1 MASENRI
8 FGDQA
13 MALVN
18 EARRSNAAGTLVKYN
33 DPLVRAVCREM
44 RMLDTDL
51 SRVTAEYEIEG
62 SQVPEGVMA
71 AASFYHVALRRN
83 KRCVLAYQ
91 NNRLEKLRE
100 LYWGAAGSLAHLL
113 GDQELRSKL
122 SPHEVDF
129 LRSYNEIV
137 QEYRVDF
144 EDVLDVVGD
153 VTMPPK
159 ELNVVV
165 RVVRDCGTIQTEL
178 GPIDFQRGQR
188 FMVRRSDIEQLITQ
202 GFLEVVGYG

>member
-1 MASENRI
+1 
-8 FGDQA
+8 
-13 MALVN
+13 
-18 EARRSNAAGTLVKYN
+18 
-33 DPLVRAVCREM
+33 
-44 RMLDTDL
+44 
-51 SRVTAEYEIEG
+51 
-62 SQVPEGVMA
+62 MA

-153 VTMPPK
+153 VTTPPK

-202 GFLEVVGYG
+202 GFLEVVG

>member
-1 MASENRI
+1 MSNTDNRL

-13 MALVN
+13 MTLVI
-18 EARRSNAAGTLVKYN
+18 EARRSNASGTLSKYN
-33 DPLVRAVCREM
+33 DPLVRSVCREM
-44 RMLDTDL
+44 RQLDSDL
-51 SRVTAEYEIEG
+51 SRITSAYEIEG
-62 SQVPEGVMA
+62 SQVPDGVMA

-91 NNRLEKLRE
+91 NHRLEKLRE

-113 GDQELRSKL
+113 GDQDVRSRL

-129 LRSYNEIV
+129 LRRYNEMV
-137 QEYRVDF
+137 QEYRTDF

-153 VTMPPK
+153 ISTPPK
-159 ELNVVV
+159 DLNVVV
-165 RVVRDCGTIQTEL
+165 RVVKDCGTIQTEL

-188 FMVRRSDIEQLITQ
+188 FMVPRSDIEQLITQ
-202 GFLEVVGYG
+202 GYLEVVG

>member
-1 MASENRI
+1 MDSENRL

-18 EARRSNAAGTLVKYN
+18 EARRSNASGTLSKYN
-33 DPLVRAVCREM
+33 DPLVRSVCREM
-44 RMLDTDL
+44 RTLDIDL
-51 SRVTAEYEIEG
+51 SRITADYEVEG
-62 SQVPEGVMA
+62 SKPPEEVLA

-91 NNRLEKLRE
+91 NHRLEKLKE

-113 GDQELRSKL
+113 GDQDIRSRL
-122 SPHEVDF
+122 SPHEIDF

-137 QEYRVDF
+137 QDFRADF

-153 VTMPPK
+153 VTNPPK
-159 ELNVVV
+159 ELNVIV
-165 RVVRDCGTIQTEL
+165 RVVKDCGTIQTEL

-202 GFLEVVGYG
+202 GFLEIVGK

>member
-1 MASENRI
+1 MSVENRI

-18 EARRSNAAGTLVKYN
+18 EALRSNAAGTLAKYN
-33 DPLVRAVCREM
+33 DPLVREVCREM
-44 RMLDTDL
+44 RMLDADL
-51 SRVTAEYEIEG
+51 ARITAPYEVEG
-62 SQVPEGVMA
+62 SQVPDGVMA

-91 NNRLEKLRE
+91 NQRLEKLRE

-113 GDQELRSKL
+113 GDQETRSRL

-137 QEYRVDF
+137 QEYRADF

-153 VTMPPK
+153 VTTPPK

-165 RVVRDCGTIQTEL
+165 RVVKDCGTIQTEQ
-178 GPIDFQRGQR
+178 GAIDFQRGQR

-202 GFLEVVGYG
+202 GFLEIVG

>member
-1 MASENRI
+1 MDSENRL

-18 EARRSNAAGTLVKYN
+18 EARRSNAAGTLSKYN
-33 DPLVRAVCREM
+33 DPLVRSVCREM
-44 RMLDTDL
+44 RTLDSDL
-51 SRVTAEYEIEG
+51 SRITADYEAEG
-62 SQVPEGVMA
+62 SQVPPGVMA

-91 NNRLEKLRE
+91 NHRLEKLRE

-113 GDQELRSKL
+113 GDQDIRSRL

-129 LRSYNEIV
+129 LRSYNDIV
-137 QEYRVDF
+137 QDFRADF

-153 VTMPPK
+153 VTTPPK
-159 ELNVVV
+159 ELNVIV
-165 RVVRDCGTIQTEL
+165 RVVKDCGTIQTEL

-202 GFLEVVGYG
+202 GFLEIVGK

>member
-1 MASENRI
+1 MSSTDNRL

-13 MALVN
+13 MTLVN
-18 EARRSNAAGTLVKYN
+18 EARRSNASGALSKYN

-44 RMLDTDL
+44 RQLDSDL
-51 SRVTAEYEIEG
+51 SRITSAYEFEG
-62 SQVPEGVMA
+62 SQVPDGVMA

-91 NNRLEKLRE
+91 NHRLEKLRE

-113 GDQELRSKL
+113 GDQDVRSRL

-129 LRSYNEIV
+129 LRRYNEIV
-137 QEYRVDF
+137 QEYRTDF
-144 EDVLDVVGD
+144 EDVLDIVGD
-153 VTMPPK
+153 INTPPK
-159 ELNVVV
+159 DLNVVV
-165 RVVRDCGTIQTEL
+165 RVVKDCGTIQTEL

-202 GFLEVVGYG
+202 GFLEIVG

>member
-1 MASENRI
+1 MS
-8 FGDQA
+8 
-13 MALVN
+13 LVN
-18 EARRSNAAGTLVKYN
+18 EARRSNAAGTLAKY
-33 DPLVRAVCREM
+33 DDLLVREVCREM

-51 SRVTAEYEIEG
+51 SHVTRGYEIEG

-153 VTMPPK
+153 VTTPPK

-202 GFLEVVGYG
+202 GFLEVVG

>member
-1 MASENRI
+1 MSVENRI

-13 MALVN
+13 MALIN
-18 EARRSNAAGTLVKYN
+18 EARRSIATGTLSKYN
-33 DPLVRAVCREM
+33 DPLVREVCREM
-44 RMLDTDL
+44 RGLDQDL
-51 SRVTAEYEIEG
+51 SRTTTPYEIEG

-83 KRCVLAYQ
+83 KRCLLAYQ
-91 NNRLEKLRE
+91 NHRLEKLRE

-113 GDQELRSKL
+113 GDQETRSRL

-137 QEYRVDF
+137 QEYRADF
-144 EDVLDVVGD
+144 EDVLDIVGD
-153 VTMPPK
+153 VTAPPK

-165 RVVRDCGTIQTEL
+165 RVVKDCGTIQTEL

-202 GFLEVVGYG
+202 GFLEIVG

>member
-1 MASENRI
+1 MSTENRI

-13 MALVN
+13 MKLIN
-18 EARRSNAAGTLVKYN
+18 EARVANATGTLSKYN
-33 DPLVRAVCREM
+33 DPAVREVCREM
-44 RMLDTDL
+44 RLLDQDL
-51 SRVTAEYEIEG
+51 SRTTGPYEVEG

-91 NNRLEKLRE
+91 NYRLEKLRE

-113 GDQELRSKL
+113 GDQETRSRL

-137 QEYRVDF
+137 QEYRADF
-144 EDVLDVVGD
+144 EDVLDIVGD
-153 VTMPPK
+153 VTSPPK

-165 RVVRDCGTIQTEL
+165 RVIKDCGTIQTEL

-202 GFLEVVGYG
+202 GFLEIVG

>member
-1 MASENRI
+1 MSTESRL

-13 MALVN
+13 MGLIV
-18 EARRSNAAGTLVKYN
+18 EARRSEAANTLLKYN
-33 DPLVRAVCREM
+33 DPAVRAVCREI

-51 SRVTAEYEIEG
+51 SRVTTEYEHEG
-62 SQVPEGVMA
+62 SQAPDGVVA

-91 NNRLEKLRE
+91 NHRLERLRE

-113 GDQELRSKL
+113 GDQDVRSKL

-129 LRSYNEIV
+129 LRKYNQIV
-137 QEYRVDF
+137 QEYRADF
-144 EDVLDVVGD
+144 ADILDVVSD
-153 VTMPPK
+153 VTDPPK
-159 ELNVVV
+159 ELHVVV
-165 RVVRDCGTIQTEL
+165 RVVKDCGTIQTEL
-178 GPIDFQRGQR
+178 GAIDFQKGQR

-202 GFLEVVGYG
+202 GFLEVVG